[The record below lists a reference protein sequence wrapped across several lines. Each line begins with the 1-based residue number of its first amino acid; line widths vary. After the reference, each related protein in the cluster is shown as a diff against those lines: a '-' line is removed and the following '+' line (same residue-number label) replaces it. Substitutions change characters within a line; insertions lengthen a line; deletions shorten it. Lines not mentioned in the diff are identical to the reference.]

1 MMNTRSKFESD
12 SSRVR
17 VFLLK
22 IQTDKQLKSKSSLG
36 SYNSITLCLKL
47 IGIGHIVFVDA
58 VEGFPN
64 FISASVAL
72 HVNHREAI
80 PAGSPPSSQ

>member
-1 MMNTRSKFESD
+1 MFEIHRD
-12 SSRVR
+12 R
-17 VFLLK
+17 
-22 IQTDKQLKSKSSLG
+22 T
-36 SYNSITLCLKL
+36 
-47 IGIGHIVFVDA
+47 HIVFVDA